1 VGGDALLAGD
11 VAQTVF
17 ISLARKAGTLSS
29 EVMLGGWL
37 HQHTY
42 HVATRFVRGERRR
55 QIRERE
61 AAHMSKLH
69 DDSEATWRQL
79 SPILDE
85 AITQLESEDRTAI
98 VLRFFEQRDFRSVGE
113 ALGSTQDAAR
123 MRVNRALEKL
133 RELLQ
138 QRGVALSAGALGTAL
153 TASAVSAAPAGLATA
168 ISGAA
173 LGAAVTGAG
182 ASLGIFKVMATT
194 QLKLGLAALII
205 AGGATTLVL
214 QHRSQQAV
222 HEENQLLRQRVA
234 QLQTDTEALSNRVMR
249 ASAPRAPRLPAPS
262 FQAAVPTNPVPSEI
276 IQARNLYAQLTNK
289 PTRLTQAQLES
300 YLSANRRS
308 VASLLAAYR
317 TTEDPALLQE
327 AMQTYPNDPQ
337 VGFEA
342 ALRKDASPEQRR
354 QWLDAFKQS
363 APDNSLANYLS
374 AADYFKTGHTDQ
386 ALQELLVASGKL
398 QFQDYSVDR
407 TQDDEEA
414 YRAADYS
421 MAEAKAT
428 ATMQLLLPQLVQV
441 RQLTG
446 DIVELARAYQQA
458 GDEAS
463 RQAVLQMAVSL
474 GQRYGNPAP
483 GQSLVSQLVG
493 VSVQRIALEAM
504 DADSPYGSAG
514 QTVRDRINELVQQR
528 TAIREL
534 TAQAQPLWPTLL
546 EQDWISYHDRS
557 RVFGEEAALRW
568 LVGKYGQK

>member
-1 VGGDALLAGD
+1 MAG
-11 VAQTVF
+11 
-17 ISLARKAGTLSS
+17 
-29 EVMLGGWL
+29 L